1 MYKLFNMI
9 KVEGVS
15 SPTLLLSTAFSV
27 TPWTWRRSF
36 WVPGLSS
43 TEARSS
49 YQNPIY
55 G

>member
-9 KVEGVS
+9 KLEGVS
-15 SPTLLLSTAFSV
+15 SLILLLVTAFSV
-27 TPWTWRRSF
+27 TPWTWRRPF
-36 WVPGLSS
+36 WVLGLSS
-43 TEARSS
+43 TEARST